1 MAEEPRTHI
10 YAARS
15 LDDGLTVLSGR
26 EVGDL
31 TRPGQEGV
39 AVTAMLAPGAGPPAR
54 RTEAITAR
62 LREAARLLER
72 QKANPFRVR
81 AFRRAADTIAQLPE
95 DVGALVA
102 RGGPEALR
110 GLPGIGPGIA
120 AAVHEMLATG
130 RWGLLERL
138 RGTLDPEQLLR
149 SVPGVGRVLASRI
162 HDVLQVDSLEALESA
177 AHDGSLAAVPGMGAR
192 RVAMIRA
199 TLAGML
205 GRRRCVTPAT
215 EPPVA
220 LLLDVDD
227 EYRRKV
233 RAGRLARIAP
243 HRFNPSGKRWL
254 PVLHTERG
262 AWHFTVLFS
271 NTARAHE
278 LGRTRDWVVLYFR
291 ADHEIEG
298 QRTIVTETHGPLAGC
313 RVVRG
318 RESECHAEEA
328 AIPNLG

>member
-1 MAEEPRTHI
+1 MRM
-10 YAARS
+10 
-15 LDDGLTVLSGR
+15 DDQPAVLSGR
-26 EVGDL
+26 EAEDL
-31 TRPGQEGV
+31 HSTRPLPLHQ
-39 AVTAMLAPGAGPPAR
+39 LQRSGPSQRPVRSNA
-54 RTEAITAR
+54 TIAAR
-62 LREAARLLER
+62 LREAADLLER

-81 AFRRAADTIAQLPE
+81 AFRRAADTIAELPE
-95 DVGALVA
+95 DVGKLLT

-120 AAVHEMLATG
+120 AAIHEMLATG

-149 SVPGVGRVLASRI
+149 SVPGVGRVLAGRI

-177 AHDGSLAAVPGMGAR
+177 AHDGSLASVPGMGVR
-192 RVAMIRA
+192 RIAMIRS

-205 GRRRCVTPAT
+205 GRRRVGTPAA

-220 LLLDVDD
+220 MLLAVDE
-227 EYRRKV
+227 EYRRK
-233 RAGRLARIAP
+233 AGARQLARIAP

-254 PVLHTERG
+254 PILHAERG
-262 AWHFTVLFS
+262 SWHFTALFS
-271 NTARAHE
+271 NSARAHE
-278 LGRTRDWVVLYFR
+278 LGRTRDWVVVYFR

-298 QRTIVTETHGPLAGC
+298 QRTVVTETQGPLAGR

-318 RESECHAEEA
+318 RESECHAA
-328 AIPNLG
+328 APAVLKR

>member
-1 MAEEPRTHI
+1 MLVTSTVPS
-10 YAARS
+10 AA
-15 LDDGLTVLSGR
+15 GN
-26 EVGDL
+26 
-31 TRPGQEGV
+31 
-39 AVTAMLAPGAGPPAR
+39 GAIA
-54 RTEAITAR
+54 TR
-62 LREAARLLER
+62 LREAAQLLQR

-81 AFRRAADTIAQLPE
+81 AFLRAADTIAGLPE
-95 DVGALVA
+95 DVGGLVT

-120 AAVHEMLATG
+120 AAVHEILATG

-138 RGTLDPEQLLR
+138 RGTLDPERLLR
-149 SVPGVGRVLASRI
+149 SVPGVGRVLARRI
-162 HDVLQVDSLEALESA
+162 HDALQVDSLEALESA
-177 AHDGSLAAVPGMGAR
+177 AHDGSLASVPGMGAR

-205 GRRRCVTPAT
+205 GRRRLGTPAA
-215 EPPVA
+215 EPSVA
-220 LLLDVDD
+220 LLLDVDE
-227 EYRRKV
+227 EYRRK
-233 RAGRLARIAP
+233 AKDGHLARIAP

-262 AWHFTVLFS
+262 AWHFTALFS

-278 LGRTRDWVVLYFR
+278 LGRTRDWVVVYFR

-298 QRTIVTETHGPLAGC
+298 QRTIVTETHGPLAGR

-328 AIPNLG
+328 ATQNLGWHQGATNIERGPDVPSHVGPPPTR

>member
-1 MAEEPRTHI
+1 
-10 YAARS
+10 
-15 LDDGLTVLSGR
+15 
-26 EVGDL
+26 
-31 TRPGQEGV
+31 
-39 AVTAMLAPGAGPPAR
+39 VTAMLAPSAGPPAGR
-54 RTEAITAR
+54 NEG
-62 LREAARLLER
+62 
-72 QKANPFRVR
+72 QKANPFCVR
-81 AFRRAADTIAQLPE
+81 AFRRAADTIARLPE
-95 DVGALVA
+95 DVGELVTC
-102 RGGPEALR
+102 GGPEALR

-120 AAVHEMLATG
+120 AA
-130 RWGLLERL
+130 
-138 RGTLDPEQLLR
+138 
-149 SVPGVGRVLASRI
+149 I

-177 AHDGSLAAVPGMGAR
+177 AHDGSLASVPGMGAR

-205 GRRRCVTPAT
+205 GRRRLATPAT

-233 RAGRLARIAP
+233 RAGHLARIAP

-262 AWHFTVLFS
+262 AWRFTALFS

-278 LGRTRDWVVLYFR
+278 LGRTRDWVVVYFR

-298 QRTIVTETHGPLAGC
+298 QRTIVTETQGPLAGR

-328 AIPNLG
+328 ATSDRG

>member
-1 MAEEPRTHI
+1 VRDAGVISTRAGRSALSRVLRRAEPES
-10 YAARS
+10 A
-15 LDDGLTVLSGR
+15 LV
-26 EVGDL
+26 
-31 TRPGQEGV
+31 
-39 AVTAMLAPGAGPPAR
+39 VTAMPAPSSGPPPGR
-54 RTEAITAR
+54 NEAITAR
-62 LREAARLLER
+62 LREAAQLLER

-81 AFRRAADTIAQLPE
+81 AFRRAADTIASLPE

-110 GLPGIGPGIA
+110 VLPGVGPGIA
-120 AAVHEMLATG
+120 AAIHEILATG

-138 RGTLDPEQLLR
+138 QGTLDPEQLLR

-177 AHDGSLAAVPGMGAR
+177 AHDGHLASVPGMGAR

-205 GRRRCVTPAT
+205 GRRRPATPAA

-220 LLLDVDD
+220 VLLDVDE
-227 EYRRKV
+227 EYRGK
-233 RAGRLARIAP
+233 AKTGRLARIAP
-243 HRFNPSGKRWL
+243 HRFNPSAKRWL
-254 PVLHTERG
+254 PILHTERG
-262 AWHFTVLFS
+262 PWHFTALFS

-278 LGRTRDWVVLYFR
+278 LGRTRDWVVVYFR
-291 ADHEIEG
+291 ADHAIEG
-298 QRTIVTETHGPLAGC
+298 QRTIVTETQGPRAGR

-318 RESECHAEEA
+318 RESECPAEEA
-328 AIPNLG
+328 ATSDRG